1 MADIGT
7 LLRAARARL
16 GWSREELAFHAGVSW
31 SAIAQI
37 ESGRRSD
44 VRLKSLVALAGALGV
59 SVDYLVRGGAP
70 IPPLL
75 EHRLLPYDSDEEF
88 LAATVPFVA
97 EGVERAEAV
106 LVVTTRARIRR
117 LQKACGGDAQRIE
130 FAESSR
136 WYRSPRDALGRYRA
150 FFADHVAQGASWV
163 RVVGEPVWR
172 GRSEHE
178 VQTWTRYESM
188 LNAAFV
194 SSPVTIVCPYDTRA
208 ASADLL
214 AAARATHPRIE
225 RGNESTASATYLE
238 PEEFLID

>member
-1 MADIGT
+1 MADIGP
-7 LLRAARARL
+7 LLRATRARL
-16 GWSREELAFHAGVSW
+16 GWSREELAFRAGVSW

-75 EHRLLPYDSDEEF
+75 EHRLLPYDSEDEF
-88 LAATVPFVA
+88 LGATVPFVA
-97 EGVERAEAV
+97 EALERAEAI

-117 LQKACGGDAQRIE
+117 LQKACGDNAQRVE
-130 FAESSR
+130 FAESSG
-136 WYRSPRDALGRYRA
+136 WYRSPVDALGRYRT
-150 FFADHVAQGASWV
+150 FFADQVAAGASWV

-178 VQTWTRYESM
+178 LQAWTRYESM
-188 LNAAFV
+188 LNAALA
-194 SSPVTIVCPYDTRA
+194 SSPVTILCPYDTRA
-208 ASADLL
+208 VPADIL
-214 AAARATHPRIE
+214 AAAHTTHPRIE
-225 RGNESTASATYLE
+225 RGNESTTSATYLE
-238 PEEFLID
+238 PEHFLID